1 MVEYCAERPPRL
13 LARYGEAVYSGL
25 QLEVRSHVSHLMN
38 GEQYVI
44 NTSTGL
50 LFEHEVLQ
58 CYMYV
63 LGIRYDNIHTG
74 QYPLRVQPLPL
85 L

>member
-25 QLEVRSHVSHLMN
+25 QLEVRSHVSHVMN
-38 GEQYVI
+38 GEQHVI
-44 NTSTGL
+44 NMSTAL
-50 LFEHEVLQ
+50 LFEHVLQ

-63 LGIRYDNIHTG
+63 LGIRCDDIHTG
-74 QYPLRVQPLPL
+74 LSPLRVQPLPL